1 MAVGGMVVGRVIDR
15 GHARRVVWINAA
27 ILAATLVL
35 RALVGGNAAAVIAV
49 AVGTTLFSG
58 LYLPTWMT
66 AVYNEAKL
74 APCVL
79 RFQFA
84 AEGGWDAGGALA
96 GVLAAALCLFDL
108 PLAAAVLLALPVVLL
123 QALLLERGYA
133 TRRGGAA
140 LIKAAVWSPSV
151 SA

>member
-1 MAVGGMVVGRVIDR
+1 MVLGRVVDR
-15 GHARRVVWINAA
+15 GHARRVVWINAS
-27 ILAATLVL
+27 ILAATLCC
-35 RALVGGNAAAVIAV
+35 ALVGGNAAAVIAV

-74 APCVL
+74 APCML

-84 AEGGWDAGGALA
+84 AEGGWDAGGTLA
-96 GVLAAALCLFDL
+96 GVLAPALCLVGL
-108 PLAAAVLLALPVVLL
+108 PLAAAILLALPVVLL
-123 QALLLERGYA
+123 QALLLERSYA
-133 TRRGGAA
+133 KRREDAA